1 MLAKVVDNITK
12 ICSVAIGSDI
22 EYYEKHG
29 YTELDVEQAWDGNY
43 YLKGY
48 APIQPVDEQLA
59 ELDAQYNTDKAVLM
73 SQYTEAVIDNDSEL
87 VASIK
92 EELAILREE
101 YDTAYE
107 EIVGGAE

>member
-29 YTELDVEQAWDGNY
+29 YTDLDVEQAWDGNY

-59 ELDAQYNTDKAVLM
+59 ELDAQYQTQKDMLIAEYTDALIHADTDT
-73 SQYTEAVIDNDSEL
+73 QEL
-87 VASIK
+87 VQT
-92 EELAILREE
+92 EMTNLDTWYDEE
-101 YDTAYE
+101 YE
-107 EIVGGAE
+107 KIVG